1 MQTEQI
7 QFGYRTSN
15 RLVRVF
21 QVLFVPFFLGLA
33 GDPHSPSFWLFGVLL
48 IGFEFYGSFIVFATL
63 GEDGLIYERWRKP
76 IRVDWDSFQIPK
88 QRWAFF
94 ILIKLHEKPFWNRY
108 LLLPSPR
115 PSLHE
120 LALSSRAAKR
130 LEDLVLAHRSG
141 RTN

>member
-1 MQTEQI
+1 MQTTQI
-7 QFGYRTSN
+7 QFGYRTAN

-21 QVLFVPFFLGLA
+21 QVLFVPIVLGLA
-33 GDPHSPSFWLFGVLL
+33 GDRHSSFFWLFAVLL
-48 IGFEFYGSFIVFATL
+48 IGFEFYGSCIVFATL
-63 GEDGLIYERWRKP
+63 DENGLIYERWRKP
-76 IRVDWDSFQIPK
+76 IHVDWDSFQTPK

-94 ILIKLHEKPFWNRY
+94 ILIKLYEKPFWNRY
-108 LLLPSPR
+108 LLLSNPT

-130 LEDLVLAHRSG
+130 LEDLVLANRSG